1 MKIALA
7 QINTRVGDLSG
18 NFRKIAEFTDRAKKE
33 GADLVIFPEMAV
45 NGYPPM
51 DLLDNRAFVRAGVEK
66 LNEVAALSRGI
77 AVVCG
82 YVSEN
87 TSGKGRP
94 CRNSLALCIDGKT
107 AATVHKSLLPT
118 YDVFDED
125 RYFEPTSPEEARPVE
140 LGGLKFGFSICEDIW
155 NDRLYGQ
162 MRQYRFDPI
171 EKLVSEGAQILV
183 NISASPYYLGKRA
196 KKMEM
201 FGGVARRHGVPLIAV
216 NLVGGNT
223 ELIFDGGSAA
233 FGRDGAPFARAKCFD
248 EDIIVIDTKSNR
260 RAMSPWPE
268 CDEEDLLQ
276 ALELGIR
283 DYLHKCGF
291 TKAVIG
297 LSGGIDSAVTAAIA
311 VRALGAENVLGVTM
325 PSRYTSGA
333 STRDAKALA
342 DNLGIRLETVE
353 IEPMFR
359 AYLKQFKSL
368 FRDMPADVAEEN
380 LQARIRGNILMA
392 ISNKFGHIVLATGN
406 KSELAMGYCTLYGD
420 MSGGLSVIGDV
431 PKTMAYRLAE
441 HINRDEEIIPSNTI
455 TRPPSAELRPD
466 QTDQDALPP
475 YELLDAVLQAYIEE
489 HKELEEIVGEGRKR
503 EEVERILRTV
513 DRNEYKRKQAAPC
526 LKVTHK
532 AFGSGRRLPIV
543 QGWR

>member
-1 MKIALA
+1 
-7 QINTRVGDLSG
+7 
-18 NFRKIAEFTDRAKKE
+18 
-33 GADLVIFPEMAV
+33 
-45 NGYPPM
+45 
-51 DLLDNRAFVRAGVEK
+51 
-66 LNEVAALSRGI
+66 
-77 AVVCG
+77 
-82 YVSEN
+82 
-87 TSGKGRP
+87 
-94 CRNSLALCIDGKT
+94 
-107 AATVHKSLLPT
+107 
-118 YDVFDED
+118 
-125 RYFEPTSPEEARPVE
+125 
-140 LGGLKFGFSICEDIW
+140 
-155 NDRLYGQ
+155 
-162 MRQYRFDPI
+162 
-171 EKLVSEGAQILV
+171 
-183 NISASPYYLGKRA
+183 
-196 KKMEM
+196 KMEM
-201 FGGVARRHGVPLIAV
+201 FGGVARRHGVPLIVV
-216 NLVGGNT
+216 NLVGGDT
-223 ELIFDGGSAA
+223 ELIFGGGSAA
-233 FGRDGAPFARAKCFD
+233 FGRDGVPFARAKCFD
-248 EDIIVIDTKSNR
+248 EDLIVIDTESNGGTI
-260 RAMSPWPE
+260 SPWPE

-276 ALELGIR
+276 ALELGLG

-291 TKAVIG
+291 AKAVVG

-333 STRDAKALA
+333 STKDAKALS

-353 IEPMFR
+353 IEPMFK
-359 AYLKQFKSL
+359 AYLKQFKPL
-368 FRDMPADVAEEN
+368 FKDMPADVAEEN

-431 PKTMAYRLAE
+431 PKTMVYRLAE
-441 HINRDEEIIPSNTI
+441 HINRNKEIIPSNTI

-466 QTDQDALPP
+466 QTDQDTLPP

-489 HKELEEIVGEGRKR
+489 HKELEEIAGEGRNR